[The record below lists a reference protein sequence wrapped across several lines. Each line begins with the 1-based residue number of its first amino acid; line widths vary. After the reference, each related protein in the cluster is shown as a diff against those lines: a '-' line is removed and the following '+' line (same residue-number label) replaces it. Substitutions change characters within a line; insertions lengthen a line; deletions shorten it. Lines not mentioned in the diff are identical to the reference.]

1 MSLHLPS
8 LYIAVAVA
16 LFIAAALSTTIVLRQ
31 RARRGSLWWIAG
43 HVLLVGSLG
52 LQAWGGRHDVAA
64 PVAALLALQWP
75 IAMLV
80 GVRQFYSRGAS
91 SVPAWADAVVLAVAG
106 LVACGTW
113 LAPFESVSPD
123 QVFAI
128 AVLVVTLYAAAAV
141 SRLEDFAVTST
152 LKMLVAGFAAAAA
165 VQAMWLVVA
174 VGVVPFAIAAADVG
188 AAATLATAAL
198 ALLSTQVTLAMN
210 HERQIAHLR
219 ESQRKLRHLV
229 DVDAVTRLP
238 NRRHFLDL
246 AERAVA
252 PAPELATVLFFDVDQ
267 LKRINELLG
276 HPNGDEALRQIG
288 TALRE
293 TLRRRDV
300 AGRLGGDEFGVV
312 LPRTR
317 VADAAN
323 VIARINARLED
334 RQIAPRIARVVL
346 NVGITQMLAGETLA
360 DALRRAETGMTL
372 QRDETRK
379 LVSQKV
385 AIVAEAATL
394 RAREPRPSQLAALNA
409 IPVGEV
415 VLG

>member
-8 LYIAVAVA
+8 LDVAVAAA
-16 LFIAAALSTTIVLRQ
+16 LFIAAVLSTTIVLRQ

-43 HVLLVGSLG
+43 HLLLVASLG
-52 LQAWGGRHDVAA
+52 LQAWDGHHDIVA
-64 PVAALLALQWP
+64 PIAALLALQWP

-80 GVRQFYSRGAS
+80 GVRQFYSRGAGS
-91 SVPAWADAVVLAVAG
+91 LPAWADAIVLAIAA
-106 LVACGTW
+106 LVACGIW
-113 LAPFESVSPD
+113 LAPVESVSPG

-128 AVLVVTLYAAAAV
+128 AMLVVTLYAATAV
-141 SRLEDFAVTST
+141 ARLEDFAVTST
-152 LKMLVAGFAAAAA
+152 LKLLVAGLVASVA
-165 VQAMWLVVA
+165 VQGIWLVVA
-174 VGVVPFAIAAADVG
+174 FSAVPFAIAAADVG

-198 ALLSTQVTLAMN
+198 ALLSTQITLAMN

-219 ESQRKLRHLV
+219 ASQRKLRHLV
-229 DVDAVTRLP
+229 DVDDVTRLP
-238 NRRHFLDL
+238 NRRHFHEL

-267 LKRINELLG
+267 LKRLNELLG
-276 HPNGDEALRQIG
+276 HANGDEALRQIG

-300 AGRLGGDEFGVV
+300 AGRLGGDEFAAV

-323 VIARINARLED
+323 VVARINARLED

-346 NVGITQMLAGETLA
+346 NVGMTQMLAGETLA
-360 DALRRAETGMTL
+360 DALRRAESGMTL

-379 LVSQKV
+379 LATQKV

-394 RAREPRPSQLAALNA
+394 RAHEPKPSQMAALNA

>member
-1 MSLHLPS
+1 
-8 LYIAVAVA
+8 
-16 LFIAAALSTTIVLRQ
+16 
-31 RARRGSLWWIAG
+31 
-43 HVLLVGSLG
+43 
-52 LQAWGGRHDVAA
+52 
-64 PVAALLALQWP
+64 
-75 IAMLV
+75 
-80 GVRQFYSRGAS
+80 
-91 SVPAWADAVVLAVAG
+91 
-106 LVACGTW
+106 
-113 LAPFESVSPD
+113 
-123 QVFAI
+123 
-128 AVLVVTLYAAAAV
+128 
-141 SRLEDFAVTST
+141 
-152 LKMLVAGFAAAAA
+152 
-165 VQAMWLVVA
+165 MWLVVA